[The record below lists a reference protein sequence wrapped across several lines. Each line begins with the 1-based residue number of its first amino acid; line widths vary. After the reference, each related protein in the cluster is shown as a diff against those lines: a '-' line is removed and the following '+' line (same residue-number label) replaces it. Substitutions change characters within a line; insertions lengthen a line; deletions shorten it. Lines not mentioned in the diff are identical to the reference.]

1 MKKSIFVFVFVSFVF
16 CPASYGDEPP
26 VEKTFILHFTTG
38 EAWLPDTPFSEQ
50 LHSAGHG
57 RNLRRLRDEGIIL
70 IGARY
75 SDKGLLIL
83 RGTETDLRAEIDKDP
98 MVQAGAFEYEL
109 FELALFYKGCV
120 EGE

>member
-1 MKKSIFVFVFVSFVF
+1 MKKSILVLAVVSLMF
-16 CPASYGDEPP
+16 CAASYGDEPP

-38 EAWLPDTPFSEQ
+38 EAWLPDKSFSEQ
-50 LHSAGHG
+50 PHAAEHG

-75 SDKGLLIL
+75 SDKGVLIL
-83 RGTETDLRAEIDKDP
+83 RGNEADLRAEIEKDP

-109 FELALFYKGCV
+109 FELALFFDGCV
-120 EGE
+120 D